1 MFVRL
6 SVTYIDLIILV
17 KKIYLFKWLTKQV
30 RLSVLWKRSFKLL
43 YKSKKSNRNTLFLL
57 KIFHCHQY
65 LVHGSERDGTY

>member
-43 YKSKKSNRNTLFLL
+43 YKSKKSNRNALFLL
-57 KIFHCHQY
+57 KIFHCH
-65 LVHGSERDGTY
+65 